1 MPLTYYDP
9 IGDTGSDIDPWI
21 DIRGVMADT
30 SSVQLK
36 LVTSD
41 PPVADPA
48 EQWIGYGVVTD
59 EDRDGVPDWRYGIDN
74 NVPAYASGQ
83 PGDGSPLYDRTRVWR
98 TNLHTGR
105 TDEWGFRDER
115 WQDVWP
121 RGANAK
127 FTFGGT
133 MEMTGERTSTWGIEL
148 DMPFYTW
155 ASVIVNGHVVA
166 TDFAPDAGWLVAT
179 PGAKPG
185 GIYLIEE
192 TFPIRLSMTV
202 PDGWTARA
210 AAVTRDEGG
219 GVEFMI
225 IDQPAKCFDASGKAI
240 EAQIGPNV
248 DDLVTFAAGQQMTK
262 ISENTDVTL
271 DGYRGRYLEYTNTFW
286 DDGRNCDGPV
296 WPLIHNYT
304 QGWNLDVD
312 GARLV
317 IDSYSSAA
325 SSETVRSEVRQIV
338 ESIQI
343 GP

>member
-1 MPLTYYDP
+1 MPLTYFDP

-21 DIRGVMADT
+21 DIRGVMANT

-83 PGDGSPLYDRTRVWR
+83 PGMAHHCT
-98 TNLHTGR
+98 TGPECGGR
-105 TDEWGFRDER
+105 ISIPVGDELGFRDER

-166 TDFAPDAGWLVAT
+166 TDHAPDAGWLIAT

-185 GIYLIEE
+185 
-192 TFPIRLSMTV
+192 
-202 PDGWTARA
+202 
-210 AAVTRDEGG
+210 
-219 GVEFMI
+219 
-225 IDQPAKCFDASGKAI
+225 AS
-240 EAQIGPNV
+240 
-248 DDLVTFAAGQQMTK
+248 T
-262 ISENTDVTL
+262 
-271 DGYRGRYLEYTNTFW
+271 
-286 DDGRNCDGPV
+286 
-296 WPLIHNYT
+296 
-304 QGWNLDVD
+304 
-312 GARLV
+312 
-317 IDSYSSAA
+317 
-325 SSETVRSEVRQIV
+325 
-338 ESIQI
+338 
-343 GP
+343 